1 MAALSRRVLF
11 FVRNLGSEQHGNP
24 AGSLTGRISR
34 LAVAQGGMG
43 ILAMNTDQLAVRFDF
58 TGGTPVPLA
67 TPSALDRP
75 LGDAPRAIG
84 MNGPGLINRALGGKR
99 ERPLRSTVLRT
110 PFDHAP

>member
-43 ILAMNTDQLAVRFDF
+43 ILPMNTDRLAVRFDF

-67 TPSALDRP
+67 TPSAIDRQ
-75 LGDAPRAIG
+75 LGDAPG
-84 MNGPGLINRALGGKR
+84 KWPGVTLIAV
-99 ERPLRSTVLRT
+99 RPQQRSFASCMARPAHCILTDI
-110 PFDHAP
+110 P